1 MDLKLDLDA
10 YFDRIGYS
18 GPRTATP
25 DVLSE
30 LHRLHPKAIAFEN
43 LNPFL
48 GIPVS
53 LDLDSLQKKMIDNNR
68 GGYCFEQNLLFKHV
82 LEALGFNVKGLEASI
97 LWNVPEGRITPRGH
111 MLLLVETAD
120 STYIADVGFGGLTL
134 TAPLLLKPGLEQET
148 PHENYRLVP
157 SRQGQYILDADI
169 RGKWKSLYRFDLQ
182 EQHVADYEVTNWYLS
197 NHPESHF
204 VTGFIAA
211 RADNGRRYALLNNK
225 LSVHHLDG
233 KTEKQVLETVS
244 EIREILQTNFHL
256 SLPAEPGLDT
266 VLEQLLKG
274 KEAAE

>member
-1 MDLKLDLDA
+1 METSLNLKA
-10 YFDRIGYS
+10 YFDRIDYS

-25 DVLSE
+25 DVLNE

-43 LNPFL
+43 LNPLL

-82 LEALGFNVKGLEASI
+82 LEALGFDVKGLEASI

-111 MLLLVETAD
+111 MLLLVETAG

-148 PHENYRLVP
+148 PHENYRLV
-157 SRQGQYILDADI
+157 QAEKNQFILEANV

-182 EQHVADYEVTNWYLS
+182 EQSLPDYEVTSWYLS

-204 VTGFIAA
+204 VTGLIAA

-233 KTEKQVLETVS
+233 KTEKHLFETAS

-266 VLEQLLKG
+266 ALEQLLKG